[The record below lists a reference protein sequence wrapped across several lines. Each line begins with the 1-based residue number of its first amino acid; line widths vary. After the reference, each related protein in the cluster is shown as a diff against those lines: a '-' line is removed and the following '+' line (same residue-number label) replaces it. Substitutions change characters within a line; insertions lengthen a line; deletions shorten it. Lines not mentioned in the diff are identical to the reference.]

1 MANLKLEEF
10 KYNYFVNIDNIKI
23 DDKNF
28 SEKFSHTLYLYLNE
42 LSEKYIIDPIIK
54 KRSKLLIEN
63 SISRLDRSEQ
73 NNTLNDLFLGFAVS
87 FIKKN
92 NELCNNENLKK
103 MIEEIGAIYFKEN
116 KKNNKLLGL
125 SFNDFFIMLIPTQFI
140 KSEIK
145 DFIKN

>member
-63 SISRLDRSEQ
+63 SISRLDISEQ

>member
-10 KYNYFVNIDNIKI
+10 KYNYFVNVDNIKI